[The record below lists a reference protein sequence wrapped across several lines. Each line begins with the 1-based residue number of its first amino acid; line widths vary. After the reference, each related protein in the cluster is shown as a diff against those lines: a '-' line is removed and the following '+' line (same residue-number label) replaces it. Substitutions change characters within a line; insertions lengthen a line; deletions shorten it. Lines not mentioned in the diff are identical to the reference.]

1 MILKCFLYPKTY
13 LYVEFKAWNE
23 KFRQNWLKQLTF
35 SLKINVIRCLQRQK
49 MFFSNPG
56 HLLPVLGALPV
67 KNGRSPRNKTF
78 SGDPYLPRKKILR
91 LLGQS
96 QDELGWLKNAE
107 NEHFCH
113 LKTSLTV
120 TWRDVDQIFFL
131 ILGPFNVP

>member
-1 MILKCFLYPKTY
+1 MPKK
-13 LYVEFKAWNE
+13 VKD
-23 KFRQNWLKQLTF
+23 
-35 SLKINVIRCLQRQK
+35 V
-49 MFFSNPG
+49 FSNPG
-56 HLLPVLGALPV
+56 HLLPGLGALPV
-67 KNGRSPRNKTF
+67 KNGRSPLSKTV

-120 TWRDVDQIFFL
+120 T
-131 ILGPFNVP
+131 

>member
-1 MILKCFLYPKTY
+1 MILEFFFDPKTH
-13 LYVEFKAWNE
+13 LYVKNKAKNE
-23 KFRQNWLKQLTF
+23 KFRSKLTKAPDFWLWK
-35 SLKINVIRCLQRQK
+35 SVMRCLKRQK

-67 KNGRSPRNKTF
+67 KNGRSPRNKTV

>member
-1 MILKCFLYPKTY
+1 MALKKRYEVPK
-13 LYVEFKAWNE
+13 KA
-23 KFRQNWLKQLTF
+23 KD
-35 SLKINVIRCLQRQK
+35 V
-49 MFFSNPG
+49 FSNPG

-67 KNGRSPRNKTF
+67 KNGRSPLYKTV

-120 TWRDVDQIFFL
+120 T
-131 ILGPFNVP
+131 

>member
-1 MILKCFLYPKTY
+1 MALKKRYEVPK
-13 LYVEFKAWNE
+13 KA
-23 KFRQNWLKQLTF
+23 KD
-35 SLKINVIRCLQRQK
+35 V
-49 MFFSNPG
+49 FSNPG

-67 KNGRSPRNKTF
+67 KNGRSPLSKTV
-78 SGDPYLPRKKILR
+78 SGDQYLPRKKILR

-120 TWRDVDQIFFL
+120 T
-131 ILGPFNVP
+131 